1 VLTARSVFREIINDD
16 KAFQLFASIA
26 AVGEAQ
32 GGWEN
37 AEIAARLPDSM
48 RRLEPKVIRHGQDE
62 DKHGR
67 IFVGLLRNRGL
78 SQCPVPDDANYTA
91 LLERRGIG
99 VGHQALRR
107 AASLDERDVLVYLA
121 HSRVTEQRASE
132 QMATLRKY
140 FGADPRLGRAL
151 SIISADED
159 NHLAYCNEEL
169 LSLAAGS
176 LGATIR
182 DELVACARVEVDVYR
197 DVSLAFVRRVGALL
211 RWSRAKRTVLM
222 LGVHLLHRY
231 ERSWGWRR
239 MVRLTSPAVSDPLG
253 PCLPVRN

>member
-1 VLTARSVFREIINDD
+1 MLTARSVFREITEDD
-16 KAFQLFASIA
+16 RAFQLFLSIA
-26 AVGEAQ
+26 AAGEAQ

-37 AEIAARLPDSM
+37 AEIAARLPDGLRS
-48 RRLEPKVIRHGQDE
+48 LEPKVVRHGRDE

-78 SQCPVPDDANYTA
+78 SQCPVPDDVNYTA
-91 LLERRGIG
+91 LLERRGVG

-107 AASLDERDVLVYLA
+107 ATPLEQRDVLVYLA

-140 FGADPRLGRAL
+140 LGGDPRLGRAL
-151 SIISADED
+151 SIIAADED

-176 LGATIR
+176 LRATIR
-182 DELVACARVEVDVYR
+182 DELVACARVEIDVYR
-197 DVSLAFVRRVGALL
+197 DVSLAFIRRVGTLL
-211 RWSRAKRTVLM
+211 QWSRAKRVLLM
-222 LGVHLLHRY
+222 AGVHALHRY
-231 ERSWGWRR
+231 ERLWGWRR
-239 MVRLTSPAVSDPLG
+239 MVKLTPPALSDPLG
-253 PCLPVRN
+253 PPLPVRS